1 MLYLY
6 VLALALRSCNA
17 LIQSTHLDL
26 IHRSTVRQG
35 AETVANE
42 RETLASLSNESVSI
56 GIPPRTLIER
66 LDLSLRAADR
76 LAIVGKNGAG
86 KSTMAQL
93 LALKVIT
100 DKLHEGSDGSVEQ
113 LYDMNTFKLSSG
125 SNEIKNV
132 DAFTPVFI
140 SFESHTKLLQD
151 ELDAFEYSRYSI
163 LHKRATPASFLFPE
177 LYPAELEMS
186 VIGYRPRRTR
196 LSPLPVPYDAEND
209 HPALASL
216 EEAACQEET
225 KKLLVRFGL
234 FDIRH
239 RPIYGLSTGEARKLM
254 IVAFLLSG
262 SRFLIL
268 DEAFEGLDV
277 NSRTELKK
285 AISSSSVLSNDQT
298 VVNICHRED
307 DLDIVVPTHALHIGE
322 GKSGVGW
329 SCGSWKDME
338 ASVRAF
344 LRQQTDLSDTTQR
357 ISPTFSAITSNIEDR
372 AKIVEFN
379 EVTIAYQST
388 VVLKKLSMTIREGE
402 NWGIKGSNGSGKSTI
417 LNLITGENPKAF
429 QQNIWL
435 FGKKK
440 GSGESIWDIK
450 RQLGLLSTSLHMA
463 YNKYATP
470 ASREIGGIGGFA
482 KITSFEVVC
491 SGFFDSIGLYDK
503 ITLEQEKTA
512 RMWVSRFGL
521 DDIIVPHASRD
532 AANGVPRTSHNFI
545 DLSHGQQK
553 LVLLC
558 RAMVKSPRLLLL
570 DEPSHGL
577 SGLNRVR
584 FLEILRILAVDESV
598 AIVYVTHRQDE
609 VDALGFENVLQL

>member
-1 MLYLY
+1 MLYY
-6 VLALALRSCNA
+6 YILALVFRSCGA
-17 LIQSTHLDL
+17 FIRSPHLD
-26 IHRSTVRQG
+26 IQDRSI
-35 AETVANE
+35 VAARSAKIGSDVVE
-42 RETLASLSNESVSI
+42 ILVSICDESVTV

-66 LDLSLRAADR
+66 LSLSVHSADR

-93 LALKVIT
+93 LALRVIS
-100 DKLHEGSDGSVEQ
+100 DKLHDGDNNSVEQ
-113 LYDMNTFKLSSG
+113 LYNMNKFELSSG
-125 SNEIKNV
+125 SAEIKNIE
-132 DAFTPVFI
+132 AFVPVFI

-163 LHKRATPASFLFPE
+163 IHKRATPASFLFPE

-186 VIGYRPRRTR
+186 VIGCQPRRTR

-209 HPALASL
+209 HPALATL
-216 EEAACQEET
+216 EEAVCRDEV

-268 DEAFEGLDV
+268 DEAFEGLDES
-277 NSRTELKK
+277 SRLELKK
-285 AISSSSVLSNDQT
+285 AISSSSVLRNDQT

-307 DLDIVVPTHALHIGE
+307 DLDIVVPTQALHIGQGE
-322 GKSGVGW
+322 SGVGW

-338 ASVRAF
+338 NSVRAF
-344 LRQQTDLSDTTQR
+344 LIKQTDLSETMQE
-357 ISPTFSAITSNIEDR
+357 ISPLISFNTEDR
-372 AKIVEFN
+372 EPVVEFR
-379 EVTIAYQST
+379 EVSIAYQST
-388 VVLKKLSMTIREGE
+388 VVLDKLSMTIREGE
-402 NWGIKGSNGSGKSTI
+402 NWAIKGSNGSGKSTI
-417 LNLITGENPKAF
+417 LDLITGENPKAF

-450 RQLGLLSTSLHMA
+450 RQLGSLSTSLHMA

-470 ASREIGGIGGFA
+470 ASREIGGTGGFA

-503 ITLEQEKTA
+503 VTLAQEKTA
-512 RMWVSRFGL
+512 RMWVAKFGL
-521 DDIIVPHASRD
+521 DDIVEPHASRD
-532 AANGVPRTSHNFI
+532 PADDVPRTSQNFI

-553 LVLLC
+553 LILLC

-577 SGLNRVR
+577 SGLNRIR
-584 FLEILRILAVDESV
+584 FLGILRILAIDESV
-598 AIVYVTHRQDE
+598 AVVYVTHRQDE
-609 VDALGFENVLQL
+609 VDALGFENILQL